1 MANIFDDNVIA
12 PSPQRMPIA
21 SGTSGAASI
30 PTVAA
35 ASLIQDPE
43 ARIRYYAEKMG
54 IPKERFGIAD
64 GNIVY
69 QTPEGKLQRVSPGF
83 MREVAKGLGPSFPAV
98 GSALG
103 TIPGLL
109 MAATPAAP
117 AAIPTAIA
125 GGTTGANDC
134 L

>member
-1 MANIFDDNVIA
+1 MANIFDDLNIA

-69 QTPEGKLQRVSPGF
+69 QTPDGKLQRV
-83 MREVAKGLGPSFPAV
+83 
-98 GSALG
+98 
-103 TIPGLL
+103 
-109 MAATPAAP
+109 
-117 AAIPTAIA
+117 
-125 GGTTGANDC
+125 
-134 L
+134 